1 MENGVGTAQDPPSEF
16 AVKDCALLAIATGRR
31 VYTLSELR
39 GGLEGVGEA
48 SIYYHFWGSLLQPR
62 FGEREY
68 NNDFAG
74 WALHSLHDTRL
85 AERMAMLDP
94 REYPDLSELR
104 FDLLEIIDE
113 RLDEADY
120 LHWMPAAQP
129 FQFMR
134 SQIVV
139 FSTDKRVSTPAEL
152 LAILPTLPVSS
163 LFYHFIDAR
172 RRVPEAGDDFSAWL
186 SDFGDMGQRLRDGL
200 ARVDPYFATL
210 GTLRDQ
216 VVTIFAAEL
225 EDGHAA

>member
-1 MENGVGTAQDPPSEF
+1 MENGVGIAQDPPSEF

-39 GGLEGVGEA
+39 SGLESVGDA
-48 SIYYHFWGSLLQPR
+48 SIYHHFWGGLLQPR
-62 FGEREY
+62 FVEREY
-68 NNDFAG
+68 NNDFAA
-74 WALHSLHDTRL
+74 WIQHSLRDAKL
-85 AERMAMLDP
+85 AERVAMLDP

-104 FDLLEIIDE
+104 LDLLEIIDE

-139 FSTDKRVSTPAEL
+139 FSTDKRVSTPAAL
-152 LAILPTLPVSS
+152 LAILPTLPASS

-186 SDFGDMGQRLRDGL
+186 SDFGELGQRLRARL
-200 ARVDPYFATL
+200 ARVDPYFVTL
-210 GTLRDQ
+210 RALRDQ
-216 VVTIFAAEL
+216 IASIFAEEL
-225 EDGHAA
+225 AGDHAA